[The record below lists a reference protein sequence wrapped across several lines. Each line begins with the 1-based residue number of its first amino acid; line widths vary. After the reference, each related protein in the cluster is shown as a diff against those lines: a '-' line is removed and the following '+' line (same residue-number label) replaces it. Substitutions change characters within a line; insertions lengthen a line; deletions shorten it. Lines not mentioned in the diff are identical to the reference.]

1 MIPRQ
6 TLGRLRD
13 LRKAK
18 QAHEARADAALA
30 EAERHVVA
38 AAQCDRDID
47 ATLDEARAGR

>member
-18 QAHEARADAALA
+18 QQHEAQADAALA
-30 EAERHVVA
+30 EAYRHTLA
-38 AAQCDRDID
+38 ADECDRDID
-47 ATLDEARAGR
+47 RALDEARAGR